1 MNKKF
6 WMTYRKVMTPE
17 TIVGSWFVTPVL
29 TLFFTNNGV
38 FSLGITLIVIIATLF
53 LENRYNDFVKNG
65 K

>member
-6 WMTYRKVMTPE
+6 WMIYRKVMTPD

-38 FSLGITLIVIIATLF
+38 FSLGITLIVFIATLI
-53 LENRYNDFVKNG
+53 LENGYNNFVRNEK
-65 K
+65 